1 MSGHSFLES
10 RETVKAA
17 TLPVCERGKQSLL
30 CLCPDTSVS
39 LRDKQWVPGASLF
52 HGLGDTCEASR
63 PQDVAECQPSGCGL
77 LQIVFINTLLC
88 DLVLNPASC
97 HPCSAADLREYTL
110 DTRSLLRRFL
120 ADPTALSHRLRIPIG
135 GTSDIELLGTASLT
149 SRSVAMGRATDA
161 AW

>member
-1 MSGHSFLES
+1 MSGRSFLES

-17 TLPVCERGKQSLL
+17 TLPVCERRKQSLL

-88 DLVLNPASC
+88 DLVLNPAFLRPSPDFASC
-97 HPCSAADLREYTL
+97 HPCSAADLREHTL

-120 ADPTALSHRLRIPIG
+120 VDPTALSHRRPRSFG
-135 GTSDIELLGTASLT
+135 FPSVAPLT
-149 SRSVAMGRATDA
+149 SNCLAPHL
-161 AW
+161 